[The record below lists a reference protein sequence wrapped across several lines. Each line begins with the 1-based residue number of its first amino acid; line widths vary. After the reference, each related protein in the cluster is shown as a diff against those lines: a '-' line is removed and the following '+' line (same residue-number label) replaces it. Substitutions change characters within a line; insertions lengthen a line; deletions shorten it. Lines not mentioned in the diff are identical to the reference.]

1 MRADRLVS
9 ILLLLQARGQVTAAE
24 VATELEVST
33 RTARRDLE
41 ALAMSGVPIYSQ
53 AGRGGGWRLLGGACT
68 DLTGLTSA
76 EARALFLT
84 VGSISTTRGASS
96 PALQSAVA
104 KLMQAVPEPFRDDAG
119 RATDVALVDEAGWG
133 RTRAV
138 TELPFLE
145 PIQDALVAGRQLELG
160 YRDAQG
166 RSSSRTV
173 DPLGVVAKAGVW
185 YLIAQTQAG
194 QRTFRIDRVTSTHTL
209 DTPAN
214 QPDDFDLAAAWRDI
228 TVRVGE
234 LRHPVRATGRTRP
247 DLVRGLWFTFGDQ
260 VRVGPLDDEGW
271 HSLEING
278 ESEEILA
285 IKIAGFV
292 SSVEIHDPPGVVA
305 ALARIGDQLVA
316 TYR

>member
-53 AGRGGGWRLLGGACT
+53 AGRGGGWRLLGGART

-84 VGSISTTRGASS
+84 VGSISTTRGPSS
-96 PALQSAVA
+96 PALQSAIA

-119 RATDVALVDEAGWG
+119 RATDVALVDEAAWG
-133 RTRAV
+133 RTRTAA
-138 TELPFLE
+138 ELPFLE

-160 YRDAQG
+160 YRNAAG
-166 RSSSRTV
+166 RASSRVV
-173 DPLGVVAKAGVW
+173 DPLGVVAKAGAW
-185 YLIAQTQAG
+185 YLIAMTDAG
-194 QRTFRIDRVTSTHTL
+194 QRTFRIDRVTSTNTL
-209 DTPAN
+209 DAPAN
-214 QPDDFDLAAAWRDI
+214 RPDDFDLAAAWRDI
-228 TVRVGE
+228 IVRVGE

-247 DLVRGLWFTFGDQ
+247 DLARGLRFTFGDQ
-260 VRVGPLDDEGW
+260 VRLGPLDDDGW
-271 HSLEING
+271 HSLEIDG

-292 SSVEIHDPPGVVA
+292 SSVEIDGPAGVVA